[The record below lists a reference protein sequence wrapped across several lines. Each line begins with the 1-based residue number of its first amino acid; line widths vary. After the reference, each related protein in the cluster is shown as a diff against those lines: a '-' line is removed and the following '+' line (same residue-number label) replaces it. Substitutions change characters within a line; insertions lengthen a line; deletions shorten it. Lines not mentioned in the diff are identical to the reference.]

1 MTQQFTHYQCSMRL
15 QNKIAIVTGGGSGIG
30 RSIALAYAREGA
42 DIVVVDQNLAGA
54 QETVASVQ
62 AVGRRGHAVQT
73 DVSSP
78 EQVTAM
84 VTAAKETFGRIDV
97 LVNVAGIIYP
107 VSLLDTTVEQWDRT
121 MNVNLRGYFLCLQA
135 AARIMVAQGRG
146 KIINISS
153 ILGFTARPNRGA
165 YCASKAGIS
174 ILTRVAAQEL
184 SPLGLHVNAIAPGS
198 IETPMV
204 QAAPSAPEKLA
215 RKIAAIPM
223 QRRGEPADLIGPAVF
238 LASDESDYMTGSIVT
253 VDGGLTAGME

>member
-1 MTQQFTHYQCSMRL
+1 MRL

-30 RSIALAYAREGA
+30 RGIALAYAREGA
-42 DIVVVDQNLAGA
+42 DIVVADQNLAGA
-54 QETVASVQ
+54 QETVAAVQ
-62 AVGRRGHAVQT
+62 AAGRRGLAVRT

-84 VTAAKETFGRIDV
+84 VAAAKETFGRIDV

-121 MNVNLRGYFLCLQA
+121 MNVNLRGNFLCLQA
-135 AARIMVAQGRG
+135 VARVMVAQGRG

-174 ILTRVAAQEL
+174 ILTRVAALEL
-184 SPLGLHVNAIAPGS
+184 GPLGLHVNAIAPGS

-204 QAAPSAPEKLA
+204 KAAPSAPEELA
-215 RKIAAIPM
+215 RKIAAIPL
-223 QRRGEPADLIGPAVF
+223 QRRGEPTDLTGPAVF
-238 LASDESDYMTGSIVT
+238 LASDESDYMTGTIVT